1 MWKPLRTRP
10 AVTQPTLDADRV
22 RLLVVGGIGRSGST
36 LLDRLLGQLPG
47 HVSVG
52 EMGVRLWDR
61 SLTRDWPCGCGR
73 PFRSCPFWSEV
84 GQRAFGGWDNVD
96 LPEVIRQQRAVNQ
109 TQKVPM
115 LLAPRLVPG
124 FAATLNA
131 YLDHMTRVYA
141 AVRDVSGARVVVDS
155 SKAPSVP
162 YMLRHAERLD
172 LTIAHVV
179 RDPRGVAYSWTK
191 KKPNRAELGGD
202 GKPAFMPT
210 IKPRKVARRWMTING
225 MITPLPRLGVPV
237 IRLRYEDVVTRPGAE
252 LARVARMLGE
262 DIGPEDLGFVRP
274 TEVELQEAHTAS
286 GNPNRFDSG
295 WVPLR
300 LDEAWREEFPPE
312 SRRTVERITAP
323 LRRVYG
329 YTP

>member
-1 MWKPLRTRP
+1 MS
-10 AVTQPTLDADRV
+10 TQPGPVPSVNRSDSDRDRV

-61 SLTRDWPCGCGR
+61 SLTRDWPCGCGK
-73 PFRSCPFWSEV
+73 PFRSCPFWTKV
-84 GQRAFGGWDNVD
+84 GERAFGGWDEVD
-96 LPEVIRQQRAVNQ
+96 LAEVIGLQRAVNQ
-109 TQKVPM
+109 TQKVPL
-115 LLAPRLVPG
+115 LLAPRVVPG
-124 FAATLNA
+124 FAAKLDR
-131 YLDHMTRVYA
+131 YLDYMTKVYA
-141 AVRDVSGARVVVDS
+141 AIRDVSGAKVVVDS

-162 YMLRHAERLD
+162 YLLRQADGLD
-172 LTIAHVV
+172 VTIAHVV

-210 IKPRKVARRWMTING
+210 IAPRKVARRWMTING
-225 MITPLPRLGVPV
+225 MIAPLPRLGVPV
-237 IRLRYEDVVTRPGAE
+237 IRLRYEDVVTRPAAE
-252 LARVARMLGE
+252 LARVAQALGE
-262 DIGPEDLGFVRP
+262 DVDPQGLSFVRP

-300 LDEAWREEFPPE
+300 LDEAWRKEFPPD

-323 LRRVYG
+323 LRHVYG